1 MSNSYSNA
9 DSASTNTAVT
19 DGMDRAIAAGAET
32 ARSAA
37 KSITAT
43 AKDVSEKAMA
53 AKDAVSQF
61 VEARPLTSV
70 LIALGLGV
78 LLSRSI
84 SRR

>member
-1 MSNSYSNA
+1 MSNSYSNT
-9 DSASTNTAVT
+9 DSGSASTTVA
-19 DGMDRAIAAGAET
+19 DGMDRAIAAGTET

-37 KSITAT
+37 KSISAT

-53 AKDAVSQF
+53 AKDAVTQF
-61 VEARPLTSV
+61 VEARPMTAV